1 MAVKRKN
8 KQGKI
13 GAWRVANVHIIFSH
27 TTNFYPPVT
36 LAGSAS
42 CLYTKWRPALGTGN
56 ILNGNGNSD

>member
-1 MAVKRKN
+1 MKN

-36 LAGSAS
+36 LAGSAL
-42 CLYTKWRPALGTGN
+42 CLYTKWRPALETGN